1 MLTVLGKNGD
11 NEWKGWGGGRP
22 ENEWNVVGSVCR
34 ELGKGAEFWALG

>member
-11 NEWKGWGGGRP
+11 NEWKGWGGN